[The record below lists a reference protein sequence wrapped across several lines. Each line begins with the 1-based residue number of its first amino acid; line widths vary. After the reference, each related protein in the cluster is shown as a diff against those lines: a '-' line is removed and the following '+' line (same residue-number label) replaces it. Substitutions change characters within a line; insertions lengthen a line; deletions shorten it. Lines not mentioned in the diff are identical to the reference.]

1 MNNVQCKNV
10 STPQNRHFCVS
21 QKATRDEKRES
32 LCSSKHCPPPPCIP
46 ITCRT
51 GTTLLLWT
59 HSNPEKAVDSTSS
72 LPSSRRC
79 PRRESHDASAR
90 EREPLFCSLP
100 SIVVLVLLP
109 LWKNK
114 LLDKTKMIVAH
125 RWTLCKSHR
134 LTILVHISTSF
145 IGPSTTCV
153 PPPSASLLLQF

>member
-1 MNNVQCKNV
+1 MFLKRQ
-10 STPQNRHFCVS
+10 Q
-21 QKATRDEKRES
+21 EMKRENPFGAANIA
-32 LCSSKHCPPPPCIP
+32 PPPPCIP

-51 GTTLLLWT
+51 RNTLLLWT

-72 LPSSRRC
+72 LPSRERC

-109 LWKNK
+109 FYFCISTEKINCLI
-114 LLDKTKMIVAH
+114 KTKMIVAH

-134 LTILVHISTSF
+134 LTAFVHISTSF
-145 IGPSTTCV
+145 IGPSTTWV